1 MLTFNHTIQSILI
14 FSTIFFG
21 CKFNSDENKLVNR
34 EKKSIDGYY
43 DNKDVS
49 LSMRR
54 YIDFWGQKE
63 PSKNEFYSSFS
74 YYPLKGLEYE
84 KGISRRDPSSII
96 KVNGLYYVFYTRSQR
111 SGPPVGYKKATK
123 TLPANTWDLCDIFYA
138 TSKDMINWQEQGI
151 SVSRGSIGSFD
162 DRSVFTPDIMVY
174 KGKYYLY

>member
-1 MLTFNHTIQSILI
+1 MLTFNHIIQSILI

-84 KGISRRDPSSII
+84 KGISRKTLGRESFLKEVWKWKEKSGGIITDQLKKLGSSCDWSRDRFTMDEGLSKAVI
-96 KVNGLYYVFYTRSQR
+96 KVFVDCSPMSWQ
-111 SGPPVGYKKATK
+111 
-123 TLPANTWDLCDIFYA
+123 TLFVY
-138 TSKDMINWQEQGI
+138 
-151 SVSRGSIGSFD
+151 SVSTFCIIVCKR
-162 DRSVFTPDIMVY
+162 
-174 KGKYYLY
+174 